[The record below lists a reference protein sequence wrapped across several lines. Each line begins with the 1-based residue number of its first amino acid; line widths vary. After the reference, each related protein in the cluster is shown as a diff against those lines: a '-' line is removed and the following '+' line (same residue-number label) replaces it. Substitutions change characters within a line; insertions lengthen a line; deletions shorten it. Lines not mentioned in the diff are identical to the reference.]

1 MNKAAEK
8 KHHMRIATIIY
19 HLAVSCWLGGS
30 VLFTFVLTPILFKSY
45 SRDRAGSIVGTLF
58 PGYFQWGLAC
68 GAVAFICLLLGKSH
82 RKVASGLILSIMLT
96 VTATQAFIIEPRAA
110 ELKRQISSFETTPP
124 DHPLRVQF
132 RKLHG
137 ISAVANLMLIGAGVV
152 LVIFSSPP
160 AQRNEA
166 AN

>member
-1 MNKAAEK
+1 
-8 KHHMRIATIIY
+8 MRIATIIY

-30 VLFTFVLTPILFKSY
+30 ALFTFILTPILFKSY
-45 SRDRAGSIVGTLF
+45 PRDMAGSIVGALF

-68 GAVAFICLLLGKSH
+68 GAVALTCLFLGKDH
-82 RKVASGLILSIMLT
+82 RKIASGLLLTTMLT
-96 VTATQAFIIEPRAA
+96 ITATQACIIEPRAA
-110 ELKRQISSFETTPP
+110 ELKRQIPSFETTPS
-124 DHPLRVQF
+124 DHPLRIQF

-152 LVIFSSPP
+152 LVIISSHP
-160 AQRNEA
+160 ARRPED